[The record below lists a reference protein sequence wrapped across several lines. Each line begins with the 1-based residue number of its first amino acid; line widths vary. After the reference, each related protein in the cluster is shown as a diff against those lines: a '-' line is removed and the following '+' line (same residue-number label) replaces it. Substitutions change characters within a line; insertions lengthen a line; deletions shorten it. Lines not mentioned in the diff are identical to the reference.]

1 MRPIIKT
8 FEGRAHMAMNRLSRG
23 IFAAVQLAAT
33 WMAVAQTGTD
43 PGSAH
48 QAPIILAN
56 NHRAMVPSDDATS
69 PAISISARILD
80 FGSVP
85 VGSSNEL
92 SFMVQ
97 NVGAHILTVGA
108 SVSPPFS
115 VRSNFVLQPAQT
127 QVITVRYAPNS
138 AGMHMTVVH
147 LTGAGQATVTI
158 TGSAAPLLPQAPA
171 RRRVPTRPKEQGPRL
186 LASR

>member
-1 MRPIIKT
+1 MRPVIKT
-8 FEGRAHMAMNRLSRG
+8 FEGSGHMAMNRLSRG

-43 PGSAH
+43 PGSGH

-56 NHRAMVPSDDATS
+56 NDRAMVPSDDGTS
-69 PAISISARILD
+69 PAISISARMLD

-97 NVGAHILTVGA
+97 NVGARILTVQA
-108 SVSPPFS
+108 SVSSPFS
-115 VRSNFVLQPAQT
+115 VPSNFVLQPAQT
-127 QVITVRYAPNS
+127 QVITVRYAPKS

-147 LTGAGQATVTI
+147 LAGAGQATVTI
-158 TGSAAPLLPQAPA
+158 TGSADPRLPRVPA
-171 RRRVPTRPKEQGPRL
+171 RRRAPTRPRDQGPRL